1 MTPMELGDYWDRGY
15 IIDKPKKNVY
25 SFERYEGTEPDVVI
39 PDCVSIIRKN
49 AFAKNQYLQS
59 VVIPEG
65 ITEIPDKAF
74 YGCTAL
80 RRVVLP
86 STLKVIGDSA
96 FTGCRLLE
104 SITFPQGLCYIGCDA
119 FCGCGFRKLVIPDSV
134 GTISAGA
141 FRCCDSL
148 TDVSLPAGVRVARSY
163 KEEIMYQHPMSGGPY
178 PVEIPHNGAF
188 LDTPFGRAH
197 GME

>member
-15 IIDKPKKNVY
+15 IIEKPKKDVY

-39 PDCVSIIRKN
+39 PDCVSIIAKS

-65 ITEIPDKAF
+65 ITEIPEKAF

-80 RRVVLP
+80 RRAVLP

-104 SITFPQGLCYIGCDA
+104 ASHFRRDFAILAVTLLRMRFPADCDSGQRRHDQ
-119 FCGCGFRKLVIPDSV
+119 CGCVPVLRFAD
-134 GTISAGA
+134 
-141 FRCCDSL
+141 RCQ
-148 TDVSLPAGVRVARSY
+148 PAR
-163 KEEIMYQHPMSGGPY
+163 
-178 PVEIPHNGAF
+178 
-188 LDTPFGRAH
+188 
-197 GME
+197 